1 MEYLIQLGLK
11 GLKRV
16 LKTKK
21 FSESEKVQKELEEY
35 EESNNPILGFI
46 REVEMDDEFKIENE
60 PTKDVYKRYQ
70 EYCLAN
76 NLQPMSNIEFSKQIN
91 RILNMQV
98 VVKRIGN
105 KTHRLFVPR

>member
-1 MEYLIQLGLK
+1 M
-11 GLKRV
+11 
-16 LKTKK
+16 KK
-21 FSESEKVQKELEEY
+21 ATTLFLASS
-35 EESNNPILGFI
+35 
-46 REVEMDDEFKIENE
+46 EVETDDEFKIENE

-98 VVKRIGN
+98 IVKRIGN
-105 KTHRLFVPR
+105 KTHRLFASKVKEGESE